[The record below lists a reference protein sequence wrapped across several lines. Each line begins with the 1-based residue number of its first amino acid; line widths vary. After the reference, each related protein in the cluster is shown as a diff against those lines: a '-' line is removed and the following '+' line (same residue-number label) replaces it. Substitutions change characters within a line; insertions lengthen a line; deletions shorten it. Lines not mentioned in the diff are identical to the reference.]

1 MELFKGISWGVYLTV
16 SLGGLALLYLFI
28 FIKMRNN
35 LSTKSPTPSSNKY
48 QKSSALEV
56 VETVKLMPTETT
68 DVSNPFERIIK
79 EKEKEHQVQP
89 ASQFEKE
96 RVITNDET
104 TKDQS
109 NDRELEE
116 TEEEL
121 TEEEIRMLESQFNVS
136 R

>member
-1 MELFKGISWGVYLTV
+1 MELFKGISWGAYLTV

-28 FIKMRNN
+28 FIKMKNN
-35 LSTKSPTPSSNKY
+35 LSTKSPTPPSNNY
-48 QKSSALEV
+48 QKKSLEV
-56 VETVKLMPTETT
+56 VETMKLMPTETA

-79 EKEKEHQVQP
+79 EAEQAHQVQP

-104 TKDQS
+104 TREQS
-109 NDRELEE
+109 NDSESEE
-116 TEEEL
+116 SEEEL
-121 TEEEIRMLESQFNVS
+121 TEEEIQMLETQFNVS